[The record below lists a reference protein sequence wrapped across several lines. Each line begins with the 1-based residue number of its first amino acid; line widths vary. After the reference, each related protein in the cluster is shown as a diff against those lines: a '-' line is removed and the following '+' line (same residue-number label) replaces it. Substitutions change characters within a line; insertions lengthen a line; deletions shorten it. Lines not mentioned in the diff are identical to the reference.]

1 MEDNIQ
7 ELMELGERYFKK
19 EDFSLAR
26 ECFEKI
32 ISLNPDHLE
41 AKNNLGVILFQ
52 LGQIDEAIDC
62 FQDILKKDGN
72 NEDALANLKMLQN
85 FLQEKVGPIQNVK
98 QRLKVGFVS
107 IWFERGQSYVTKIIR
122 DAVEKEHE
130 TFVFART
137 GGVYGEAKL
146 ETSGQWAVPNLT
158 VWPDY
163 AIPGDAIIRWIRENG
178 LDIVIFNEEYDWN
191 LVRTVKMCGVKVLT
205 YLDYY
210 KDEWKGHMNLYDAV
224 LCSTQRAYAQVK
236 DVSRAY
242 HMGWGVDTELFR
254 PSPQEPEYT
263 FFHNAGWLGINF
275 RKMTPAVIA
284 AFDAVSKLMPDVSLF
299 VHSQAKMELLPP
311 VVVDIIHNNLRITYH
326 VETVPAPG
334 LYHKGRILVFPS
346 KLEGLGLPLFEGLSC
361 GLPVIATNAPPMNE
375 FIMDGFNGLLVD
387 VALRTRRNDN
397 IAFPEE
403 IVSMTD
409 LAIKMARLA
418 GDETAL
424 SKTRANA
431 RRFAEEEL
439 PLSALTTR
447 ILDILTEVYRQ

>member
-205 YLDYY
+205 LRRGFMLHA
-210 KDEWKGHMNLYDAV
+210 KGL
-224 LCSTQRAYAQVK
+224 RA
-236 DVSRAY
+236 
-242 HMGWGVDTELFR
+242 G
-254 PSPQEPEYT
+254 
-263 FFHNAGWLGINF
+263 
-275 RKMTPAVIA
+275 
-284 AFDAVSKLMPDVSLF
+284 
-299 VHSQAKMELLPP
+299 
-311 VVVDIIHNNLRITYH
+311 
-326 VETVPAPG
+326 
-334 LYHKGRILVFPS
+334 
-346 KLEGLGLPLFEGLSC
+346 
-361 GLPVIATNAPPMNE
+361 
-375 FIMDGFNGLLVD
+375 
-387 VALRTRRNDN
+387 
-397 IAFPEE
+397 
-403 IVSMTD
+403 
-409 LAIKMARLA
+409 
-418 GDETAL
+418 
-424 SKTRANA
+424 
-431 RRFAEEEL
+431 
-439 PLSALTTR
+439 
-447 ILDILTEVYRQ
+447 